1 MSPSP
6 SWSTVAL
13 GESVH
18 QQNSSL
24 YFLIKYNPWYD
35 FGSEKAIIRPDILS
49 AGVEKILILLNAGEV
64 EETNH
69 DVPGSYGDAG
79 DDSSDGGIIAMLVK

>member
-49 AGVEKILILLNAGEV
+49 AGVEKIFVLLNAGQV
-64 EETNH
+64 EKSNH
-69 DVPGSYGDAG
+69 DVPDNHGDAG
-79 DDSSDGGIIAMLVK
+79 DDDDGGIIAMPVK